1 MPEEFMDVAFVIP
14 AHNEEAR
21 LGACLQSV
29 LEEIDRS
36 RLCSRAEVV
45 VVDNASTDGTSRVAA
60 QYQGVKLVPEP
71 RKGLGYARAAGF
83 NASTGTFVANI
94 DADTIVP
101 EGWLDIALA
110 EFRADDKL
118 VCVSG
123 PYIYHD
129 LPFTSRAITEGFYY
143 LTKGIYLLNRYV
155 LKVGSVVQ
163 GGNFVFKRDAWI
175 AAGGY
180 NQSITFYGE
189 DTDIAVRLSR
199 VGGVK
204 WTFKLRMLTSGR
216 RLQKQG
222 VVRTGL
228 TYTLNFFAVTFRGK
242 PATSEY
248 KDYRD

>member
-1 MPEEFMDVAFVIP
+1 MDVAFVIP
-14 AHNEEAR
+14 AHNEEAL
-21 LGACLQSV
+21 LGDCLKSV

-36 RLCSRAEVV
+36 ALCSRAEVV
-45 VVDNASTDGTSRVAA
+45 VVDNASTDGTSAVAGAFDRVK
-60 QYQGVKLVPEP
+60 VVLET
-71 RKGLGYARAAGF
+71 RKGLGYARSAGF
-83 NASTGTFVANI
+83 ENSTGLYVANI

-101 EGWLDIALA
+101 PGWLDTALS
-110 EFRADDKL
+110 EFKKDEGL

-129 LPFTSRAITEGFYY
+129 LPWTSRAITEGFYW
-143 LTKGIYLLNRYV
+143 LTKAIYLINRYV

-163 GGNFVFKRDAWI
+163 GGNFVFRRDAWLK
-175 AAGGY
+175 AGGY

-242 PATSEY
+242 PVTSDY
-248 KDYRD
+248 TDYRD

>member
-1 MPEEFMDVAFVIP
+1 MDVAFVIP
-14 AHNEEAR
+14 AHNEEAL
-21 LGACLQSV
+21 LGDCLKSV

-36 RLCSRAEVV
+36 HLCGRAEVV
-45 VVDNASTDGTSRVAA
+45 VVDNASTDRTSEVASA
-60 QYQGVKLVPEP
+60 FQGVTVVREE
-71 RKGLGYARAAGF
+71 RKGLGYARKAGF
-83 NASTGTFVANI
+83 DNSTAEFVANI
-94 DADTIVP
+94 DADTLVP
-101 EGWLDIALA
+101 EGWLDIALG
-110 EFRADDKL
+110 EFQREQGL

-129 LPFTSRAITEGFYY
+129 LPWHSRAITEGFYY
-143 LTKGIYLLNRYV
+143 ITKGVYGLNRYV

-163 GGNFVFKRDAWI
+163 GGNFVFKREAW
-175 AAGGY
+175 AKAGGY
-180 NQSITFYGE
+180 NPSITFYGE

-242 PATSEY
+242 PATSKYE
-248 KDYRD
+248 DYRD